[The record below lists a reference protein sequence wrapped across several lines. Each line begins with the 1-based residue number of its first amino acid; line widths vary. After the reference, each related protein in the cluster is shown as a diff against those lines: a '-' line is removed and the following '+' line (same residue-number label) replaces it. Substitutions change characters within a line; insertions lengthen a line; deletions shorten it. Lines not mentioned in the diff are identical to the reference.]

1 MFSPFPRNGLLLPH
15 CDRTTCNA
23 VLVSYSLNFADEAT
37 EKGCN
42 FCEKSY
48 NRGDI
53 QNI

>member
-1 MFSPFPRNGLLLPH
+1 MTPALKWLITASLRSRKASEMLI
-15 CDRTTCNA
+15 
-23 VLVSYSLNFADEAT
+23 SYSLNFADEAT

-53 QNI
+53 